1 MSLNKAI
8 KYGKEKRKPYRG
20 GKAVAYSCRNHGGCK
35 WCEGNRLHSSKVR
48 EEKYKDMKELEN
60 EVVEVFRENLKGMT
74 EEELK
79 QVLHRE
85 KLLNDVLKE
94 LDGEEDEEYEK

>member
-1 MSLNKAI
+1 MTI
-8 KYGKEKRKPYRG
+8 E
-20 GKAVAYSCRNHGGCK
+20 
-35 WCEGNRLHSSKVR
+35 
-48 EEKYKDMKELEN
+48 ELEN

>member
-1 MSLNKAI
+1 MSLYKAI

-20 GKAVAYSCRNHGGCK
+20 AKSVSGSCRNHGGCS

-48 EEKYKDMKELEN
+48 EEKYKDMEELEN
-60 EVVEVFRENLKGMT
+60 EVVEVFRENLKGMSK
-74 EEELK
+74 EELK
-79 QVLHRE
+79 QVLYRE

-94 LDGEEDEEYEK
+94 LDGLESDSNE